1 MSSDGLFSEAAINGL
16 VLKNR
21 FVRSATWEGMANEDG
36 GVTEGL
42 ILLYEELA
50 RNEIGLIIT
59 GHTYIREDGKATP
72 RQLGIYKDS
81 LISGLKRLAKRVHS
95 LGGKVILQL
104 SHSGIFGRR
113 IISKG
118 KPVNPSRIAKRDID
132 ALIQDFSLSATRA
145 KEAGFDGVQLHAAH
159 GYLISQFF
167 SPIFN
172 KRDDE
177 YGGNLRNRARF
188 AERIVKAIR
197 DNLGPDFPILI
208 KMNCDDF
215 RAGGLTLRESLDIAK
230 ILVNEGVNAVE
241 VSGGLLTSKDSG
253 PCRTYEGPYFLKE
266 AMYFKREL
274 SVPVILVG
282 GIRSYEASERIINE
296 GIDFVSMSRPF
307 ICEPGLIKRWKMGD
321 REKSA
326 CISDNKCLG
335 VVKSN
340 EGVSCFR
347 RHIGDT

>member
-113 IISKG
+113 SISKC
-118 KPVNPSRIAKRDID
+118 KPVNPSRIAKMDID
-132 ALIQDFSLSATRA
+132 TLIQDFSISATRA

-188 AERIVKAIR
+188 A
-197 DNLGPDFPILI
+197 
-208 KMNCDDF
+208 
-215 RAGGLTLRESLDIAK
+215 
-230 ILVNEGVNAVE
+230 
-241 VSGGLLTSKDSG
+241 
-253 PCRTYEGPYFLKE
+253 
-266 AMYFKREL
+266 
-274 SVPVILVG
+274 
-282 GIRSYEASERIINE
+282 
-296 GIDFVSMSRPF
+296 
-307 ICEPGLIKRWKMGD
+307 
-321 REKSA
+321 
-326 CISDNKCLG
+326 
-335 VVKSN
+335 
-340 EGVSCFR
+340 
-347 RHIGDT
+347 